1 MPINLEG
8 KPNWGEIRENFYS
21 YPSKY
26 EKKSVTLLEKLVQEF
41 RMVCQQIIQRDNFS
55 KKAAKEGQQLQYSI
69 PSDAFDIAISPQ
81 QAETFYH
88 NTNLLKFIRKN
99 ILFNNQKVFLLHQD
113 EYVQEAALLESD
125 DPAYFSP
132 SVYDP
137 KLQDRCAPLTQR
149 APHIPLRERL
159 QQAAADPG

>member
-1 MPINLEG
+1 VTDLGVPINLEG
-8 KPNWGEIRENFYS
+8 KPNWSEIRENFYS

-26 EKKSVTLLEKLVQEF
+26 EKKSVTLIEKLVQEF
-41 RMVCQQIIQRDNFS
+41 RMISQQIIQRDNFS
-55 KKAAKEGQQLQYSI
+55 KKSTKEGVFPQLSI
-69 PSDAFDIAISPQ
+69 PSVSFDFPISPQ

-99 ILFNNQKVFLLHQD
+99 ILFNNEEVFRLHQD
-113 EYVQEAALLESD
+113 EFLQEAALLEAD

-137 KLQDRCAPLTQR
+137 KLQDR
-149 APHIPLRERL
+149 
-159 QQAAADPG
+159 